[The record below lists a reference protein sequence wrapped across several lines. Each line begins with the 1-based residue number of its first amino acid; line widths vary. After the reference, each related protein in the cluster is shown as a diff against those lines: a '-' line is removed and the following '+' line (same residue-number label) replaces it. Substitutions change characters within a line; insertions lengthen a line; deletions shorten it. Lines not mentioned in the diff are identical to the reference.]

1 MVERTDDRR
10 FRWEIVA
17 LIGIGALAGWLRLRQ
32 LDLVEF
38 KLDEATAV
46 GLARRVLDGD
56 LVTAG
61 LTSSIG
67 AENPPLFVYL
77 AAIPLTV
84 RDDPLMAT
92 AFVGGLGIATVILT
106 YFALRPRLG
115 ALVALGAAA
124 LFATSPWAVLYGRK
138 LWGQSLLPLVA
149 VLLLWSLL
157 AVLERPRSRAVVLVP
172 VLVCVAFQLN
182 FSAVVLVLPA
192 AVVVLYRIT
201 TLHWRAFGAGVAC
214 AALLL
219 SPWLYHE
226 ATSGFGDVSVLLPGG
241 GGVNEPSVGPSAT
254 EAIRHTVRLLG
265 VGDWEYVSADSLPSF
280 VGDAGLVWQV
290 ARGASILA
298 ALLFAVGIVTCALCV
313 ARAARRIGRWPWV
326 ELGRAGATRALFLV
340 WLLGAWAVYATPVTD
355 RLYPHYLI
363 VTFPVCF
370 AVQAVG
376 LADLTAVLRRVLRT
390 RALIAA
396 AGVLALL
403 VFANTAFTL
412 SFHRFLDRTGG
423 TAGDYG
429 VVYRDKAELAA
440 VVRTRGFRVADE
452 DVLDFLVT
460 GDIGVPRG
468 NAPLVTVTD
477 RIHNVRPSCP
487 GELRSFG
494 PLDACFPP

>member
-77 AAIPLTV
+77 TAIPLTV

-157 AVLERPRSRAVVLVP
+157 AILERPRSRAVGS
-172 VLVCVAFQLN
+172 CR
-182 FSAVVLVLPA
+182 FSSASRSSSTSRPFVLVLPA
-192 AVVVLYRIT
+192 AVVALYCIT

-280 VGDAGLVWQV
+280 VG
-290 ARGASILA
+290 
-298 ALLFAVGIVTCALCV
+298 
-313 ARAARRIGRWPWV
+313 
-326 ELGRAGATRALFLV
+326 
-340 WLLGAWAVYATPVTD
+340 
-355 RLYPHYLI
+355 
-363 VTFPVCF
+363 
-370 AVQAVG
+370 
-376 LADLTAVLRRVLRT
+376 
-390 RALIAA
+390 
-396 AGVLALL
+396 
-403 VFANTAFTL
+403 
-412 SFHRFLDRTGG
+412 
-423 TAGDYG
+423 
-429 VVYRDKAELAA
+429 
-440 VVRTRGFRVADE
+440 
-452 DVLDFLVT
+452 
-460 GDIGVPRG
+460 
-468 NAPLVTVTD
+468 
-477 RIHNVRPSCP
+477 
-487 GELRSFG
+487 
-494 PLDACFPP
+494 